1 LVILQVLNQK
11 LKKIMKFPSLHN
23 TRVYLFLLV
32 ALLFSACKKEQS
44 TEPNKV
50 DEIISSVRET
60 YAPDKRVA
68 LFDIE
73 SRESAS
79 GYVVIGKTN
88 MPEALDA
95 LGKELESQQI
105 SYTDSIEVLPSKSLD
120 GKIYGIINNSVAN
133 LRSKPSHSAEMVTQG
148 TLGMPINVYQKENSW
163 YQIQTPDNY
172 LGWVDSGG
180 IELMTKEEFDAW
192 QATTKIIYTN
202 TYGKSYATANTSSE
216 AVSDVV
222 AGNIF
227 SLIAES
233 GNFYEV
239 QYPDGREAYLPKEEA
254 TIFDEWKSKLAFTKE
269 NLVET
274 SKTML
279 GVPYLW
285 GGTSTKGVDCSG
297 FTKTVYL
304 MNGMIIPRDASQQ
317 IHEGILID
325 ESKDFDKLV
334 PGDLL
339 FFGRKATETSPE
351 RVIHVGMWIGN
362 NEFIHS
368 AGNVHIS
375 SMDKNAENFDAYN
388 YNRYLRTKRI
398 LNETGK
404 GLLYLNKE
412 DVF

>member
-1 LVILQVLNQK
+1 
-11 LKKIMKFPSLHN
+11 MKFPSFH
-23 TRVYLFLLV
+23 TTKFYLFLLV
-32 ALLFSACKKEQS
+32 ALVFSACKTEQS

-68 LFDIE
+68 LFDIQSE
-73 SRESAS
+73 KNST
-79 GYVVIGKTN
+79 GYILKGKTN
-88 MPEALDA
+88 LPEALNTFK
-95 LGKELESQQI
+95 KELDSQKI
-105 SYTDSIEVLPSKSLD
+105 KYTDSIEILPSDELE
-120 GKIYGIINNSVAN
+120 GMVYGVINNSVAN
-133 LRSKPSHSAEMVTQG
+133 LRSKPSHAAEMVTQG
-148 TLGMPINVYQKENSW
+148 TLGMPLNIYQKERSW
-163 YQIQTPDNY
+163 YHIQTPDDY
-172 LGWVDSGG
+172 LGWVDAGG

-192 QATTKIIYTN
+192 QATAKVIYTN
-202 TYGKSYATANTSSE
+202 TYGKSYATADTSSE

-227 SLIAES
+227 RLIAED
-233 GNFYEV
+233 GNFYQV
-239 QYPDGREAYLPKEEA
+239 QYPDGREAYLQKEEA
-254 TIFDEWKSKLAFTKE
+254 NTFDEWKSTLALTKE
-269 NLVET
+269 SLVET

-317 IHEGILID
+317 IHEGFFVD
-325 ESKDFDKLV
+325 DSKDFDKLIA
-334 PGDLL
+334 GDLL
-339 FFGRKATETSPE
+339 FFGRKATDSTSE

-375 SMDKNAENFDAYN
+375 SMDKNSENFDAYN
-388 YNRYLRTKRI
+388 YDRYLRTKRI
-398 LNETGK
+398 LNETGE
-404 GLLYLNKE
+404 GLLYLTKE
-412 DVF
+412 NIF

>member
-1 LVILQVLNQK
+1 
-11 LKKIMKFPSLHN
+11 MKFPSFHN

>member
-1 LVILQVLNQK
+1 
-11 LKKIMKFPSLHN
+11 MKFPSFHN
-23 TRVYLFLLV
+23 NRVCLFLLGV
-32 ALLFSACKKEQS
+32 LIFSACKTEQS

-68 LFDIE
+68 LFDVE
-73 SRESAS
+73 SKKSS
-79 GYVVIGKTN
+79 SSYIVKGKTN
-88 MPEALDA
+88 LPEALDA
-95 LGKELESQQI
+95 FKKELDSQKI
-105 SYTDSIEVLPSKSLD
+105 KYTDSIEVLPSQKLE
-120 GKIYGIINNSVAN
+120 GMIYGVINNSVAN
-133 LRSKPSHSAEMVTQG
+133 LRSKSAHSAELVTQG
-148 TLGMPINVYQKENSW
+148 TLGMPLNVYQKEGSW
-163 YQIQTPDNY
+163 YLIQTPDNY
-172 LGWVDSGG
+172 LGWVDGGG
-180 IELMTKEEFDAW
+180 IELMNKEDFDAW
-192 QATTKIIYTN
+192 QTTDKVIYTN
-202 TYGKSYATANTSSE
+202 TYGKSYTEADASSD

-227 SLIAES
+227 SHIAE
-233 GNFYEV
+233 NDKFYQV
-239 QYPDGREAYLPKEEA
+239 KYPDGREAYLLKEEA
-254 TIFDEWKSKLAFTKE
+254 DSFDEWKSKLAFTKE
-269 NLVET
+269 SLVET

-317 IHEGILID
+317 INEGVLVD
-325 ESKDFDKLV
+325 DSKEFDKLI

-339 FFGRKATETSPE
+339 FFGRKATETGPE
-351 RVIHVGMWIGN
+351 RVIHVGMWIGDN
-362 NEFIHS
+362 QFIHS

-375 SMDKNAENFDAYN
+375 TMDQDSDDFDEYN

-398 LNETGK
+398 LNETGE
-404 GLLYLNKE
+404 GLLYLTKE

>member
-1 LVILQVLNQK
+1 
-11 LKKIMKFPSLHN
+11 MKFPSLHN

-172 LGWVDSGG
+172 LGWVDNGG

-192 QATTKIIYTN
+192 QATAKIIYTN

-398 LNETGK
+398 LNEKGK

>member
-1 LVILQVLNQK
+1 
-11 LKKIMKFPSLHN
+11 MKFPSFHN
-23 TRVYLFLLV
+23 TRVNLFLLV

-216 AVSDVV
+216 TVSDVV

-325 ESKDFDKLV
+325 KSKDFDKLL

>member
-1 LVILQVLNQK
+1 
-11 LKKIMKFPSLHN
+11 MKFPSLHN